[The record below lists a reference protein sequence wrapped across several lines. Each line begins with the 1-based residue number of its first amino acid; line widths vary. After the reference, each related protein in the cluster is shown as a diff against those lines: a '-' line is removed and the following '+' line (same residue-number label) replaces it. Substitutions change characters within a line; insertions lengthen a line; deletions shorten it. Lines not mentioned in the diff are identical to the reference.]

1 MVSGNSAR
9 EDFFRYR
16 GRSMW
21 PCFQEGDLLEIQPV
35 VLAELR
41 VGDCI
46 TYQLNDHGTRITH
59 RIKDIRD
66 GIICTCGDALLKPDE
81 VCVSANQLVGRVVGR
96 YRLGSLKPVQGGI
109 KGRLLKGFY
118 HYAGRLDPQR
128 AARGGR
134 AARLLRGK
142 LQWLAGLFYRHG
154 TVQAFGETDEEIVR
168 YWLIGRQPWAR
179 FEDMG
184 KSWLVSWPQSL
195 LIDPARLPCQSSP
208 DAPRKSSKSSLTRT
222 RLTHI

>member
-1 MVSGNSAR
+1 MVPGSSVIK
-9 EDFFRYR
+9 DFFRYQ

-21 PCFQEGDLLEIQPV
+21 PCFQEGDLLQIQPV

-46 TYQLNDHGTRITH
+46 TYQLNNHETHITH

-66 GIICTCGDALLKPDE
+66 GIICTCGDALFKPDE
-81 VCVSANQLVGRVVGR
+81 LGVSANQLVGRVVGR
-96 YRLGSLKPVQGGI
+96 YRLGSLKTVQGGI

-128 AARGGR
+128 AARGGH
-134 AARLLRGK
+134 AAQLLRGN
-142 LQWLAGLFYRHG
+142 LQWLAGWFYRHG
-154 TVQAFGETDEEIVR
+154 KVQSFSDTDEEITR

-179 FEDMG
+179 FEDVG
-184 KSWLVSWPQSL
+184 NSWLVPWPQSL

-208 DAPRKSSKSSLTRT
+208 NAPQ
-222 RLTHI
+222 